1 MRIAIHQPNFLPWYP
16 FFQKIKEVDRFVILK
31 ECQFEKNNY
40 QNRFNLN
47 DRWHTMSVNKGLEPI
62 KNKIYLS
69 STKDW
74 NKIKVNLEE
83 YTDILNSFDN
93 CISENLFET
102 NARIICKICSILDID
117 TEIVFDYSTELKSTD
132 RLVDLCRYYG
142 ATGYLSGSGGAK
154 EYLDLS
160 VFGDINVEF
169 QSNSNKVHSLE
180 FIKDNNEIS

>member
-1 MRIAIHQPNFLPWYP
+1 MRIAIHQPNFLPWWP

-47 DRWHTMSVNKGLEPI
+47 DKWHTMSVNKGLEPI
-62 KNKIYLS
+62 KNKFYLNPE
-69 STKDW
+69 KDW

-83 YTDILNSFDN
+83 YTGILDFFDD

-102 NARIICKICSILDID
+102 NACIIREICSILNID

-132 RLVDLCRYYG
+132 RLVDLCKYYG
-142 ATGYLSGSGGAK
+142 ATEYLSGSGGAK

-160 VFGDINVEF
+160 IFEDINIEF
-169 QSNSNKVHSLE
+169 QSNLNKVHSLQI
-180 FIKDNNEIS
+180 IKEKNEVS